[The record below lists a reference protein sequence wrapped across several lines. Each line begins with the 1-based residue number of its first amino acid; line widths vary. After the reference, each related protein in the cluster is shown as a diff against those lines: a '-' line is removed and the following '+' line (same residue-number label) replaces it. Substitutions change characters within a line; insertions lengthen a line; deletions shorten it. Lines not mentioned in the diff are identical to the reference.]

1 MDYPSRGS
9 FYTDLKNGTSIAKTD
24 HEKLKQF
31 AEQLKSVF
39 ATKIELKDNDFER
52 EILNFLIH
60 NIQDYSSLKTIDK
73 KEEFI
78 SINEIDKI
86 INNLDI
92 KKVEMIEST
101 TLFEQLNPGRIKLL
115 LFFFKLCIN
124 FSIHY
129 INWKI
134 AKIVMLHKAG
144 KPEDL
149 VGS

>member
-60 NIQDYSSLKTIDK
+60 NIQDYSSLKVIDK

-101 TLFEQLNPGRIKLL
+101 TDYLNNLILVALNFYSSFSTCASTSVSTTYTGKLQR
-115 LFFFKLCIN
+115 
-124 FSIHY
+124 
-129 INWKI
+129 
-134 AKIVMLHKAG
+134 
-144 KPEDL
+144 
-149 VGS
+149 

>member
-24 HEKLKQF
+24 HDKLKQF

-39 ATKIELKDNDFER
+39 ATKIELKDNNFER

-115 LFFFKLCIN
+115 LFFFNLCIN

-129 INWKI
+129 IYWKI